1 MGAVAADLYVATDG
15 IGVPGRGGEREEV
28 GVPQV
33 DPHPIREAEPDPE
46 ARPDAIRI
54 RDAGGPVRIV
64 RDRRLVVGGAEAEAP
79 PARRLVAG
87 ADGVADA
94 VLPPLGLDDR
104 RLRRVLE
111 VEDELVELR
120 PVRPRDVDP
129 HSPAPGA
136 LVDVLEGPPG
146 G

>member
-64 RDRRLVVGGAEAEAP
+64 RDRRLVVGGAETEAP

-87 ADGVADA
+87 
-94 VLPPLGLDDR
+94 
-104 RLRRVLE
+104 
-111 VEDELVELR
+111 R
-120 PVRPRDVDP
+120 PSSGSCPSTARAGR
-129 HSPAPGA
+129 SSAASGSRS
-136 LVDVLEGPPG
+136 
-146 G
+146 